1 LTRTNS
7 DAGRQ
12 RLPAAPRDEE
22 YLTGGY
28 PKPSGITVD
37 RIT

>member
-22 YLTGGY
+22 YLADGY
-28 PKPSGITVD
+28 AQPSGITVN
-37 RIT
+37 RII